1 MAPICKKRRRE
12 KAAAEHV
19 EFIVFI
25 MKLNH
30 VDFWQSYNPDAMDT
44 NFHQA
49 MTILREFARKNR
61 MLLPL
66 SHAPIS
72 SY

>member
-1 MAPICKKRRRE
+1 
-12 KAAAEHV
+12 
-19 EFIVFI
+19 